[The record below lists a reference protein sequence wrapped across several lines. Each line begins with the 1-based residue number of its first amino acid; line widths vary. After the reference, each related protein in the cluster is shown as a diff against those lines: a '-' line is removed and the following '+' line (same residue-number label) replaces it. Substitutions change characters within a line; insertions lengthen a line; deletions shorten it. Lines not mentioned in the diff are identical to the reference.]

1 MMKKLAYIFACVVA
15 LTTAAC
21 SDWIDV
27 APKTEVETED
37 LFTSESG
44 FKNALIGIYG
54 RMTSQGTYGRNMT
67 FGYIERLVQRYDVGG
82 TAYNQSQ
89 AALLYDYENDNESRN
104 AQSTIWREMYRTIAN
119 INNLLEYLETN
130 GDYITTDGYYN
141 LIKGEALGLRAMY
154 HFDLLR
160 LFGPL
165 WSNRSAESIPY
176 VTSSDREIRPLLS
189 ADSVMACVMA
199 DLEEAAN
206 LLRNVDP
213 VTTEGPRN
221 ESGGTEGNDMYYL
234 LYRMYYFAVQA
245 LRARAALWMQDYTSA
260 RDYAVE
266 TIQAATNNSM
276 FQLIT
281 PTYFASY
288 TLDRIFEP
296 EVLFALYTNQRGD
309 LFDTYFS
316 ESNDARN
323 LLALAENRQTVM
335 YENTTDYRSQRYWT
349 SAENTEAS
357 IFVRYEDQ
365 TASANLEDQWERI
378 RYMIPLIR
386 LSELYLIAAECVGL
400 QGEMNVADAVEL
412 YLNPLR
418 QARNEMPLETTIST
432 TQLREY
438 IQNEY
443 IREFVGEGQTF
454 FFYKRNEL
462 STIPSG
468 EAANATIGMDAS
480 RYVVPLP
487 DSETNQRE

>member
-1 MMKKLAYIFACVVA
+1 MNKITKLFIISLAILATSCNTW
-15 LTTAAC
+15 L
-21 SDWIDV
+21 DV
-27 APKTEVETED
+27 EQEDNVMEND
-37 LFTSESG
+37 LFTSQDGFQMALNGVYLNMNSTSNYGGSMSMTTVDILAQYYDCSASDHAYGLLQDFAYDQATVESTMD
-44 FKNALIGIYG
+44 AIW
-54 RMTSQGTYGRNMT
+54 TSSYQ
-67 FGYIERLVQRYDVGG
+67 Q
-82 TAYNQSQ
+82 
-89 AALLYDYENDNESRN
+89 
-104 AQSTIWREMYRTIAN
+104 IAN
-119 INNLLEYLETN
+119 LNAIIEHCDED
-130 GDYITTDGYYN
+130 GDALHDGYYE
-141 LIKGEALGLRAMY
+141 LFKGEALGLRAMY

-221 ESGGTEGNDMYYL
+221 ESGGTEGNDMYYR
-234 LYRMYYFAVQA
+234 LYRMNYFAVQA

-323 LLALAENRQTVM
+323 LLALVQDRQTMM
-335 YENTTDYRSQRYWT
+335 YENATDYRSQRYWGA
-349 SAENTEAS
+349 AENSNAS

-365 TASANLEDQWERI
+365 TASANLEDQWERV

-468 EAANATIGMDAS
+468 EDANATIYMDAS

-487 DSETNQRE
+487 DSETDQRE

>member
-1 MMKKLAYIFACVVA
+1 MNRTKIGFGTVVA
-15 LTTAAC
+15 VWGLCVCC
-21 SDWIDV
+21 S
-27 APKTEVETED
+27 APVE
-37 LFTSESG
+37 
-44 FKNALIGIYG
+44 K
-54 RMTSQGTYGRNMT
+54 RP
-67 FGYIERLVQRYDVGG
+67 IERIVAVD
-82 TAYNQSQ
+82 
-89 AALLYDYENDNESRN
+89 
-104 AQSTIWREMYRTIAN
+104 REMPR
-119 INNLLEYLETN
+119 
-130 GDYITTDGYYN
+130 
-141 LIKGEALGLRAMY
+141 M
-154 HFDLLR
+154 
-160 LFGPL
+160 
-165 WSNRSAESIPY
+165 
-176 VTSSDREIRPLLS
+176 

-221 ESGGTEGNDMYYL
+221 ESGGTEGNDMYYR
-234 LYRMYYFAVQA
+234 LYRMNYFAVQA

-288 TLDRIFEP
+288 TLDRVFEP

-323 LLALAENRQTVM
+323 LLALVQDRQTMM
-335 YENTTDYRSQRYWT
+335 YENTTDYRSQRYWG
-349 SAENTEAS
+349 SAENSQAS

-365 TASANLEDQWERI
+365 TASANLEDQWERV

-400 QGEMNVADAVEL
+400 QGEMNVADAVGL

-443 IREFVGEGQTF
+443 IREFVG
-454 FFYKRNEL
+454 
-462 STIPSG
+462 
-468 EAANATIGMDAS
+468 
-480 RYVVPLP
+480 
-487 DSETNQRE
+487 

>member
-1 MMKKLAYIFACVVA
+1 MNKITKLFIISLAILATSCNTW
-15 LTTAAC
+15 L
-21 SDWIDV
+21 DV
-27 APKTEVETED
+27 EQEDNVMEND
-37 LFTSESG
+37 LFTSQDGFQMALNGVYLNMNSTSNYGGSMSMTTVDILAQYYDCSASDHAYGLLQDFAYDQATVESTMD
-44 FKNALIGIYG
+44 AIW
-54 RMTSQGTYGRNMT
+54 TSSYQ
-67 FGYIERLVQRYDVGG
+67 Q
-82 TAYNQSQ
+82 
-89 AALLYDYENDNESRN
+89 
-104 AQSTIWREMYRTIAN
+104 IAN
-119 INNLLEYLETN
+119 LNAIIEHCDEDGGALH
-130 GDYITTDGYYN
+130 DGYYE
-141 LIKGEALGLRAMY
+141 LFKGEALGFRAMY

-221 ESGGTEGNDMYYL
+221 ESGGTEGNDMYYR
-234 LYRMYYFAVQA
+234 LYRMNYFAVQA